1 MVVTLHRCWVHQR
14 VRRITV
20 RSSFLFE
27 RNLMRVLVPDNWT
40 IPPLSTATFRT
51 SPTRSASNS
60 SASST
65 STVSPTKRSRPS
77 YSSTKRPAP
86 RASSLARRVVTT
98 SGEEQP
104 GRFERDFEEIDEL
117 GSGEFGKVI
126 KVRSKSKGNHELYAI
141 KKSKRF
147 EGARHRYAFP
157 Q

>member
-1 MVVTLHRCWVHQR
+1 MVVTLHLCWAHQH

-27 RNLMRVLVPDNWT
+27 CNLMRVLVPDNWT

-65 STVSPTKRSRPS
+65 STVLPTKRSRPS

-86 RASSLARRVVTT
+86 RASSLAHRVITT

-104 GRFERDFEEIDEL
+104 GRFERDFEIDEL

-126 KVRSKSKGNHELYAI
+126 KVRSKSKGNHKLYAI

-147 EGARHRYAFP
+147 EGAKHRYVIP